1 MKIPSIEAKDVKIV
15 LEMIFCAVLPMAMFL
30 LVASSRSACRRLWTT
45 AVFSSFMKCNC
56 NKCTTLIFYQ
66 GIFLQ
71 GGLHW
76 YNGTLQ
82 YTGTYRL
89 LMKTIEKNANT
100 VLLDF
105 AVLRK
110 SKILGQFLTSS
121 VSTYCL
127 FVVCRLHGDI
137 SIYLHRMMF

>member
-1 MKIPSIEAKDVKIV
+1 MDENGKKYICGWPLEIVKIPSIEAKDVKIV

-105 AVLRK
+105 AVL
-110 SKILGQFLTSS
+110 
-121 VSTYCL
+121 
-127 FVVCRLHGDI
+127 
-137 SIYLHRMMF
+137 

>member
-1 MKIPSIEAKDVKIV
+1 MNIWRKDFVEVGQRWMKMENIYIYVGRGWPLEIVKIPSIEAKDVKIV

-45 AVFSSFMKCNC
+45 AAFSSFMKCNC

-105 AVLRK
+105 AVL
-110 SKILGQFLTSS
+110 
-121 VSTYCL
+121 
-127 FVVCRLHGDI
+127 
-137 SIYLHRMMF
+137 

>member
-1 MKIPSIEAKDVKIV
+1 MDENGKQIYIYGWPLEIVKIPSIEAKDVKIV

-105 AVLRK
+105 AVL
-110 SKILGQFLTSS
+110 
-121 VSTYCL
+121 
-127 FVVCRLHGDI
+127 
-137 SIYLHRMMF
+137 